1 MRHRVNYNPLSRKAS
16 HRKALH
22 KNMVAS
28 LFKYEKITT
37 TKAKALAIRGTA
49 EKIITRAK
57 EDSLHNRRI
66 ASKII
71 SQKDILNKLFTD
83 IGPRFKQRPGG
94 YTRILKVGQRQ
105 GDASE
110 MAIIELVEK
119 EDKSSEPKKTRKAKK
134 AEVTPP
140 EETQ

>member
-1 MRHRVNYNPLSRKAS
+1 
-16 HRKALH
+16 
-22 KNMVAS
+22 MVAS